1 MWKLVEY
8 GIYFHRWVELVLS
21 MKVILAIIQI

>member
-8 GIYFHRWVELVLS
+8 GIYFHRWVEFVLS